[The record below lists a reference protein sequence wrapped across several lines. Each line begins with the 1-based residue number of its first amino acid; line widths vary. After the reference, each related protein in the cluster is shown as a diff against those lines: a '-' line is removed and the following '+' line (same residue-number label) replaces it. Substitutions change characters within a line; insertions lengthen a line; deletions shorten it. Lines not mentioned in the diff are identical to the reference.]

1 MEERKNK
8 EAEHIKSEIIKLVKK
23 YYDTVHKPIQLKKF
37 APGKDK
43 INYASIIYDEKE
55 IINLV
60 NIALDA
66 QFAAGAVAHEF
77 EKKLAEFLGVKYCL
91 LTNSGSSANL
101 LAISALT
108 STKLKDRCLKP
119 GDEVITTACS
129 FPTTVT
135 PIIQNNLV
143 PVFVDIDIST
153 CNIKADMIEEA
164 ISERTKAI
172 FVAHTLGNPCE
183 INKIMKICVENDLF
197 FIEDNCDA
205 LGSRYNGRYTGTFGH
220 ISTLSFYPA
229 HHITTGEGGAVF
241 TNSWELKSIIKS
253 YRDWGRDC
261 WCDPGQDNSCGKRF
275 DWNLGELP
283 YGYDHKYI
291 YSHFGYNLKATEM
304 QAAIGLAQ
312 IEKLPFIIEA
322 RKRNWQALREGLS
335 DLSDFFSFQD
345 PTPGSD
351 PAWFGFL
358 IIVKENVGFTRNE
371 IVEYLEKKNIQTR
384 MLFAGNILRQ
394 PCFDELRRKKEG
406 YRIVGDLLNTDII
419 MKNGFW
425 IGVHPGMK
433 KEMIEYIVESIH
445 EFCKKYD

>member
-8 EAEHIKSEIIKLVKK
+8 EAEHIKNEIIKLVKK
-23 YYDTVHKPIQLKKF
+23 YYDTVHNPIEMKKF
-37 APGKDK
+37 VPGKDK

-66 QFAAGAVAHEF
+66 RFAAGAVAHEF

-108 STKLKDRCLKP
+108 STKLKDRRLKP
-119 GDEVITTACS
+119 GNEVITAACG
-129 FPTTVT
+129 FPTTIN

-183 INKIMKICVENDLF
+183 IDKIMKICVENDLF

-229 HHITTGEGGAVF
+229 HHITTGEGGAVV

-394 PCFDELRRKKEG
+394 PCFDELRKKKEG

>member
-8 EAEHIKSEIIKLVKK
+8 EAEYIKNEIIKLIKK
-23 YYDTVHKPIQLKKF
+23 YYNTVHKPSQPKKF
-37 APGKDK
+37 VPGKDK

-60 NIALDA
+60 NVALD
-66 QFAAGAVAHEF
+66 FRLAAGAVAHEF
-77 EKKLAEFLGVKYCL
+77 EKKLADFLGVKYCL

-108 STKLKDRCLKP
+108 STKLKDKRLKP
-119 GDEVITTACS
+119 CDEVITTACG
-129 FPTTVT
+129 FPTTIA

-143 PVFVDIDIST
+143 PVFVDIDIIT

-172 FVAHTLGNPCE
+172 FVAHTLGNPCD
-183 INKIMKICVENDLF
+183 IDNIMKISAKYNLF

-205 LGSRYNGRYTGTFGH
+205 LGSSYNGRYTGTFGH

-229 HHITTGEGGAVF
+229 HHITTGEGGAVV

-261 WCDPGQDNSCGKRF
+261 WCEPGQDNSCGKRF
-275 DWNLGELP
+275 DWQLGELP

-304 QAAIGLAQ
+304 QAAIGLTQ

-322 RKRNWQALREGLS
+322 RKRNWRALREGLS
-335 DLSDFFSFQD
+335 ELSDFFSFQD
-345 PTPGSD
+345 PTPSSD

-406 YRIVGDLLNTDII
+406 YRIVGDLLNTDIV

-433 KEMIEYIVESIH
+433 KEMIEYIIESIH

>member
-8 EAEHIKSEIIKLVKK
+8 EAEHIKNEIIKLVKK
-23 YYDTVHKPIQLKKF
+23 YYDTVHNPIEMKKF
-37 APGKDK
+37 VPGKDK

-66 QFAAGAVAHEF
+66 RFAAGAVAHEF

-91 LTNSGSSANL
+91 LTNSGSSSNL

-108 STKLKDRCLKP
+108 STKLKDRRLKP
-119 GDEVITTACS
+119 GNEVITTACG
-129 FPTTVT
+129 FPTTIA

-153 CNIKADMIEEA
+153 GNIKADMIKEA

-183 INKIMKICVENDLF
+183 IDKIMKICVENDLF

-205 LGSRYNGRYTGTFGH
+205 LGSRYDGRYTGTFGH

-229 HHITTGEGGAVF
+229 HHITTGEGGAVI

-345 PTPGSD
+345 PTAGSD

>member
-1 MEERKNK
+1 MEEREDK
-8 EAEHIKSEIIKLVKK
+8 EAEYIKNEIIKLVKE
-23 YYDTVHKPIQLKKF
+23 YYNMVHKPSQLKKF
-37 APGKDK
+37 VPGKDK
-43 INYASIIYDEKE
+43 INYASVIYDEKE

-60 NIALDA
+60 NVALD
-66 QFAAGAVAHEF
+66 FRLTAGAVAHEF
-77 EKKLAEFLGVKYCL
+77 EKRLADFLGVKYCL

-108 STKLKDRCLKP
+108 STKLKDKRLKP
-119 GDEVITTACS
+119 GDEVITTACG
-129 FPTTVT
+129 FPTTIA

-164 ISERTKAI
+164 ISDRTKAI

-183 INKIMKICVENDLF
+183 INKIMKICIENDLF

-205 LGSRYNGRYTGTFGH
+205 LGSKYNGRYTGTFGH

-229 HHITTGEGGAVF
+229 HHITTGEGGAVI

-406 YRIVGDLLNTDII
+406 YRIVGDLLNTDIV